1 MVTNTVI
8 LRQRKPCQVAN
19 FMLKNSISEL
29 KWNFIEFSMQN
40 ETNVCDFIV
49 ISCNPEFSTSNLND
63 LKENAKTICKE
74 ALTC

>member
-1 MVTNTVI
+1 
-8 LRQRKPCQVAN
+8 
-19 FMLKNSISEL
+19 
-29 KWNFIEFSMQN
+29 MQN